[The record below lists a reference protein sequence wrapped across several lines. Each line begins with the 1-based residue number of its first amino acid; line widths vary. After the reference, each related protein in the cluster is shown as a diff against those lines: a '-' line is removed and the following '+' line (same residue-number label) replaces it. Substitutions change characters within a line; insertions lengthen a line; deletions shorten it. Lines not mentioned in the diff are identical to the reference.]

1 MLSISEHTA
10 KQHDESVISMTNLS
24 KTFGRR
30 SAVRGLTMEIP
41 AGHIVG
47 FVGPNG
53 AGKTTTIRM
62 LLGLVRP
69 TSGTAHV
76 LGAPIS
82 EPESYLDRVGA
93 LIETPAFYPTLSGE
107 ANLRVLSALGGIDG
121 DRIPP
126 VLDTV
131 GLTERARDRVGTY
144 SLGMKQRLGVAAAL
158 LPDPELLVLDEP
170 TNGLDPEGIIEMRDL
185 LRDLRDA
192 GTTVFVSSHLL
203 GELER
208 IADWLI
214 VIKAGQT
221 VYTGPARDLA
231 SSESGLIL
239 ATDTSHMTAL
249 VEIVG
254 RLGFP
259 ASAQDGHLH
268 VVAPA
273 DSASTIS
280 RATME
285 VGVPLTEI
293 RPVQATLEERVLA
306 MIGGDNH
313 A

>member
-1 MLSISEHTA
+1 
-10 KQHDESVISMTNLS
+10 
-24 KTFGRR
+24 
-30 SAVRGLTMEIP
+30 MEIP
-41 AGHIVG
+41 AGRIVG

-158 LPDPELLVLDEP
+158 LPDPELLILDEP

-231 SSESGLIL
+231 RSESGLIL
-239 ATDTSHMTAL
+239 AADASRMGTLAE
-249 VEIVG
+249 VVA

-259 ASAQDGHLH
+259 VSAQDGHLH

-273 DSASTIS
+273 DAVSTIS

-285 VGVPLTEI
+285 AGIPLTEI
-293 RPVQATLEERVLA
+293 RPLQATLEERVLT

-313 A
+313 V

>member
-1 MLSISEHTA
+1 
-10 KQHDESVISMTNLS
+10 MTNLT

-30 SAVRGLTMEIP
+30 SAVRDLTMEIP
-41 AGHIVG
+41 AGRIVG

-53 AGKTTTIRM
+53 SGKTTTIRM

-69 TSGTAHV
+69 TAGTAHV

-82 EPESYLDRVGA
+82 EPERYLDRVGA

-107 ANLRVLSALGGIDG
+107 ANLRVLSTLGGIDG
-121 DRIPP
+121 DRIGP
-126 VLDTV
+126 VIDTV

-158 LPDPELLVLDEP
+158 LPDPELLILDEP

-221 VYTGPARDLA
+221 VYTGPATSLA
-231 SSESGLIL
+231 GAESGLIL
-239 ATDTSHMTAL
+239 ATDAVHMGAL
-249 VEIVG
+249 VEIVA
-254 RLGFP
+254 RLGFS

-273 DSASTIS
+273 DAASTIS

-285 VGVPLTEI
+285 AEIPLTEI

-306 MIGGDNH
+306 MIGGDHH